1 MTDGI
6 SIAHFDMDSDEIEV
20 WHQNENRF
28 DVFTKTIPDLSFPV
42 AVFNVTETEYNPI
55 EPDPIPDIKLFMK
68 SPIDRRTKVFEL
80 LTVKMRFNS
89 CVFFDLKYLRWYF
102 TPFLT
107 AALTSRNGVGQ
118 NLTDQKRW
126 FQGLLP
132 NNSKNLNICALI
144 KSKIE
149 CLLLVRKPIIQV
161 DFQIFQTTQ
170 HVTSQARGL
179 RNTTANCFFFEN
191 YKVNFR
197 RQRWEITKGGF
208 KQLQD
213 LEIDFDEGRC
223 LGK

>member
-107 AALTSRNGVGQ
+107 NV
-118 NLTDQKRW
+118 
-126 FQGLLP
+126 
-132 NNSKNLNICALI
+132 
-144 KSKIE
+144 
-149 CLLLVRKPIIQV
+149 
-161 DFQIFQTTQ
+161 
-170 HVTSQARGL
+170 
-179 RNTTANCFFFEN
+179 
-191 YKVNFR
+191 
-197 RQRWEITKGGF
+197 
-208 KQLQD
+208 
-213 LEIDFDEGRC
+213 
-223 LGK
+223 

>member
-80 LTVKMRFNS
+80 LTVKLRFKS
-89 CVFFDLKYLRWYF
+89 RVFFDLAYLRSYF

-107 AALTSRNGVGQ
+107 N
-118 NLTDQKRW
+118 
-126 FQGLLP
+126 
-132 NNSKNLNICALI
+132 ALI
-144 KSKIE
+144 
-149 CLLLVRKPIIQV
+149 
-161 DFQIFQTTQ
+161 F
-170 HVTSQARGL
+170 
-179 RNTTANCFFFEN
+179 
-191 YKVNFR
+191 
-197 RQRWEITKGGF
+197 
-208 KQLQD
+208 
-213 LEIDFDEGRC
+213 
-223 LGK
+223 